1 VLLVTEDSDL
11 KMVTTRVLEAAG
23 YLVMAAA
30 HSGHAILASL
40 QQPFDVLVIEQRL
53 VEGSA
58 RSIAERIQRYNP
70 DLCIIRL
77 CTHAPADPV
86 DTDLVRPF
94 TAEQLLTALRAV
106 VRTPSPLGS

>member
-1 VLLVTEDSDL
+1 
-11 KMVTTRVLEAAG
+11 
-23 YLVMAAA
+23 MAAA

-77 CTHAPADPV
+77 CKQAPADPV
-86 DTDLVRPF
+86 DTDLIRPF
-94 TAEQLLTALRAV
+94 TADQLLTALRAV